1 MMNCSKLECL
11 PGGGSVVDQLTEI
24 ANVVGSNLTALGTVR
39 ERENSAKT
47 KMFVKISSRHLL

>member
-11 PGGGSVVDQLTEI
+11 SGGGIEVDQLTEI
-24 ANVVGSNLTALGTVR
+24 AKLAGSNLNALVTVR